1 MSKSKYIFTE
11 EQEQKIIEFYLVPNS
26 LNDTANAFNIHTRIV
41 DKILLKYNIKKH
53 SPDVVKQIEISKH
66 IKVKSADQEKEII
79 DFYLYPNS
87 LLETAKQFNLST
99 RSVKRI
105 LVKNNISE
113 HSEDIK
119 NKLMIE
125 NRKPRKN
132 ISEQEEQEIINFY
145 LTPNSLADT
154 CKKFNYGSH
163 IINRILD
170 KYKITKHDNKTFR
183 QIQVEKSKKTNIQ
196 KYGVESIL
204 SLRNLKEDAILIK
217 YGAKNPMQIKE
228 IQEKTKQTNLERYGF
243 ENPMQSDI
251 VKEKSKQT
259 CLNRYGVTNGGASK
273 EALEKIKQT
282 NLKRYGVENSFQSED
297 VKKKIKDSL
306 FKNYGMYHA
315 PTKKY
320 IYNSEYF
327 DSFPELCFYLY
338 HITNNIEIKRE
349 PVELKFTFN
358 NKEYSYYPDFQVGE
372 KLYEI
377 KGNQFLTEEGK
388 WQNPFD
394 HTLDELFE
402 AKRQCAIKNNV
413 IILYEKYYQ
422 KYVDWFE
429 IHSYQKEEFLVKK

>member
-1 MSKSKYIFTE
+1 MANLVE
-11 EQEQKIIEFYLVPNS
+11 EQEKEIIKYYLFPNS
-26 LNDTANAFNIHTRIV
+26 LNDTANAFNMHTRIV
-41 DKILLKYNIKKH
+41 NKILLKYNINKH
-53 SPDVVKQIEISKH
+53 SPNVVKQIEISKH
-66 IKVKSADQEKEII
+66 VKVKSVEQEKEII

-87 LLETAKQFNLST
+87 LLETAKQFNLTT

-105 LVKNNISE
+105 LAKNNIPE
-113 HSEDIK
+113 HSEDVK

-132 ISEQEEQEIINFY
+132 ISKQEEQEIINFY
-145 LTPNSLADT
+145 LVPNSLADT

-170 KYKITKHDNKTFR
+170 KYKITKHDNKVFR
-183 QIQVEKSKKTNIQ
+183 QIQVEKSKKTNIE

-204 SLRNLKEDAILIK
+204 SLQNKKETAMIKK
-217 YGAKNPMQIKE
+217 YGAKNPMQ
-228 IQEKTKQTNLERYGF
+228 
-243 ENPMQSDI
+243 
-251 VKEKSKQT
+251 VKELQAKSKQT
-259 CLNRYGVTNGGASK
+259 CIKKYGVTNGGASK

-282 NLKRYGVENSFQSED
+282 NLNRYGVKNVFQAEE
-297 VKKKIKDSL
+297 IKEKSKETL

-338 HITNNIEIKRE
+338 HITNNTNNIEIKRE
-349 PVELKFTFN
+349 PIELKFTLN
-358 NKEYSYYPDFQVGE
+358 NKVYSYYPDFQVGD

-388 WQNPFD
+388 WQCPFD

-413 IILYEKYYQ
+413 LVLYAKDYQ
-422 KYVDWFE
+422 KYLDWFDA
-429 IHSYQKEEFLVKK
+429 HGYQKEDFLVKK